1 MGMNVGDWLVI
12 FPSASRAFI
21 DVVLKT
27 GALVIRPHFI
37 DELKALASVQRVQFG
52 VRSPRGVNK
61 LPSSYVVV
69 EIQDEGTEAKCV
81 TGLFEYG
88 YGGLRLVATDNEDLA
103 GRTGNDIIGFFEA
116 PLTKTS
122 QGVAVRVFEPMPKSK

>member
-1 MGMNVGDWLVI
+1 MNVSDWLII
-12 FPSASRAFI
+12 FPSARRTLI

-27 GALVIRPHFI
+27 GALLIRPRFI

-52 VRSPRGVNK
+52 VRSPRGVDK

-69 EIQDEGTEAKCV
+69 EVQREGTIAKCV

-88 YGGLRLVATDNEDLA
+88 YGGLRLVATDDEELA
-103 GRTGNDIIGFFEA
+103 GRDGTQIVGFFET

-122 QGVAVRVFEPMPKSK
+122 QGVTIRVLEPEPKSK